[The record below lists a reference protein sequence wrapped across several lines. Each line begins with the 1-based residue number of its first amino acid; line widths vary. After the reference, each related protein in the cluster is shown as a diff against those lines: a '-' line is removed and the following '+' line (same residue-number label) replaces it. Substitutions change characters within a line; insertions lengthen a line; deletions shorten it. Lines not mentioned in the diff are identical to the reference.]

1 MFCRLGWFKIDAIN
15 NFVDNMQSSQDDFC
29 GTFFA
34 AKVLSL
40 SVGTVQSLVERGELQ
55 AWKTQGGHRRISLQS
70 VRNYQRLNGLPEI
83 VAKTPHFRV
92 LVVEDDATTLELFRA
107 TFNGWNLPID
117 LTTMGS
123 ALEALID
130 INALRPDVLITDLK
144 MPGVDGFELL
154 RTLRSNPTFASMVV
168 VAMSGLTESDTEEKG
183 GLPPHTVRLQKPV
196 DMGWLN
202 GFVSALLT
210 RRELDGTT

>member
-1 MFCRLGWFKIDAIN
+1 MQN
-15 NFVDNMQSSQDDFC
+15 DNEDFC

-34 AKVLSL
+34 AKMLGL

-55 AWKTQGGHRRISLQS
+55 AWKTQGGHRRISMQS
-70 VRNYQRLNGLPEI
+70 VRSYHRMNGLPDVVETT
-83 VAKTPHFRV
+83 AHLRV
-92 LVVEDDATTLELFRA
+92 LVVEDDAATLELFRA
-107 TFNGWNLPID
+107 AVNGWNLPID

-130 INALRPDVLITDLK
+130 INTLRPDLLITDLQ

-154 RTLRSNPTFASMVV
+154 RTLRGNPAFASMVV
-168 VAMSGLTESDTEEKG
+168 VTMSGLSDIDILNKG
-183 GLPPHTVRLQKPV
+183 TLPPNTVRLQKPV

-202 GFVSALLT
+202 GFVTALLT
-210 RRELDGTT
+210 RRELDLTR